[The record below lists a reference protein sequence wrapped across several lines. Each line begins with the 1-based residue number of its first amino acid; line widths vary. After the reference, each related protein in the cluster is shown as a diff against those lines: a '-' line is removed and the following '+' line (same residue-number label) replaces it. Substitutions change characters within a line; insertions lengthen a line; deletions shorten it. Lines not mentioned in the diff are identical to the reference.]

1 MQFCPAR
8 VFLARA
14 RSDLKHVPLQC
25 ADVSAFAVVRATR
38 KRRTNLPFVRAHTYM
53 SLEIS
58 VTQRVTCVKLFC
70 STGPSRRAARQRRR
84 RSFRL
89 ALAPRRGAPR
99 IELRF
104 DLRVDAAQPQPPL
117 ARRARRVLSRRGAA
131 ATCFAGTSQRCPPAQ
146 APFAVLSSLVGSR
159 SLSSL
164 RARNKT
170 TRNSIRQ

>member
-25 ADVSAFAVVRATR
+25 ADVSVFAVVRATR

-117 ARRARRVLSRRGAA
+117 ARRARRVLSHKGAA

-146 APFAVLSSLVGSR
+146 APFAVLSSLGSR